1 MYFDDVY
8 RYLLSL
14 SGSESTAEE
23 LTSETFFRAMDA
35 LDHFRGEC
43 SVRVWLC
50 QIAKNLYYSQ
60 LRREKCLA
68 PLEDCRIAEE
78 SHEEELEDHSEAA
91 RIQELLHALRE
102 PYKEVFMWRVYG
114 EKSFRDIGALFGKTE
129 NWACVTYHRAELDA
143 LKADVTPAP
152 VSAQPL
158 RDLKRQL
165 RRKKLTAVLLA
176 VTLALTLATAGFA
189 DLTAPQYLPYSETE
203 WAISRSPSALADDG
217 SAADGLSD
225 LSGAESISVS
235 LLVPVSGAE
244 VTNTQDPNS
253 GKTIYFITAW
263 RTPLDTWRGAFDKT
277 GGAPNT
283 HSANDRTQREAD
295 ALQGV
300 LAKAESA
307 RTLFTLDAAN
317 CTAVCYSQNNGQD
330 DVLLCGS
337 MNGGIVSLPRLALGY
352 YALLSLAL
360 LITLGIAFFVCR
372 RKKTGK
378 ALGYLALIPAS
389 YLAGHLL
396 VKGFTTTSYQMQR
409 DFSLIILAAALIYAA
424 VMLAINLWRQKREKV

>member
-1 MYFDDVY
+1 MRDVSP
-8 RYLLSL
+8 RQ
-14 SGSESTAEE
+14 AH
-23 LTSETFFRAMDA
+23 DP
-35 LDHFRGEC
+35 
-43 SVRVWLC
+43 
-50 QIAKNLYYSQ
+50 
-60 LRREKCLA
+60 RRIGGRLKWTKLA
-68 PLEDCRIAEE
+68 ASCRIFCRSMTKKFVDGHLAQC
-78 SHEEELEDHSEAA
+78 AA
-91 RIQELLHALRE
+91 
-102 PYKEVFMWRVYG
+102 
-114 EKSFRDIGALFGKTE
+114 
-129 NWACVTYHRAELDA
+129 CRAELDA
-143 LKADVTPAP
+143 LKTDVKPAP

-165 RRKKLTAVLLA
+165 RRKKLAAVLLA

-189 DLTAPQYLPYSETE
+189 YLTAPQYLPYSETE

-317 CTAVCYSQNNGQD
+317 GSLLFSEQRAGRCAALRQHERRHHFSAEAGVGLLRFAIVSTPYYAGYCIFRLPQEENGQSARLSRAGSRELSCRSSTRQGFHD
-330 DVLLCGS
+330 DELPDAARLLAHY
-337 MNGGIVSLPRLALGY
+337 PRRRADLRRGHAGDQPLAAEAGEGVKEEETHSRLF
-352 YALLSLAL
+352 LFCNQIRML
-360 LITLGIAFFVCR
+360 
-372 RKKTGK
+372 K
-378 ALGYLALIPAS
+378 AL
-389 YLAGHLL
+389 
-396 VKGFTTTSYQMQR
+396 
-409 DFSLIILAAALIYAA
+409 
-424 VMLAINLWRQKREKV
+424 

>member
-1 MYFDDVY
+1 MDKICSIVQD
-8 RYLLSL
+8 LLPL
-14 SGSESTAEE
+14 YEE
-23 LTSETFFRAMDA
+23 DM
-35 LDHFRGEC
+35 
-43 SVRVWLC
+43 
-50 QIAKNLYYSQ
+50 
-60 LRREKCLA
+60 
-68 PLEDCRIAEE
+68 
-78 SHEEELEDHSEAA
+78 
-91 RIQELLHALRE
+91 LRE
-102 PYKEVFMWRVYG
+102 ETKEFVDG
-114 EKSFRDIGALFGKTE
+114 HLAQCA
-129 NWACVTYHRAELDA
+129 ACRAELDA

-189 DLTAPQYLPYSETE
+189 YLTAPQYLPYSETE

-263 RTPLDTWRGAFDKT
+263 RTPLDTWCGTFDVSDT
-277 GGAPNT
+277 GDHA
-283 HSANDRTQREAD
+283 QREAN
-295 ALQGV
+295 ALLNALGET
-300 LAKAESA
+300 ESA
-307 RTLFTLDAAN
+307 RTLFTLDATN
-317 CTAVCYSQNNGQD
+317 CTAIYYSPNNGQD

-337 MNGGIVSLPRLALGY
+337 RDGGVISLPRLALGY
-352 YALLSLAL
+352 YVLLSLTL
-360 LITLGIAFFVCR
+360 FITLGIAFFICR
-372 RKKTGK
+372 RKKIGK
-378 ALGYLALIPAS
+378 MLGYLALIPAS

-409 DFSLIILAAALIYAA
+409 DFSLIVLAAALLYAA
-424 VMLAINLWRQKREKV
+424 VLLAINLWRQKREKV

>member
-1 MYFDDVY
+1 MDKTCSIVQD
-8 RYLLSL
+8 LLPL
-14 SGSESTAEE
+14 YEE
-23 LTSETFFRAMDA
+23 DM
-35 LDHFRGEC
+35 
-43 SVRVWLC
+43 
-50 QIAKNLYYSQ
+50 
-60 LRREKCLA
+60 
-68 PLEDCRIAEE
+68 
-78 SHEEELEDHSEAA
+78 
-91 RIQELLHALRE
+91 LRE
-102 PYKEVFMWRVYG
+102 ETKEFVDG
-114 EKSFRDIGALFGKTE
+114 HLAQCA
-129 NWACVTYHRAELDA
+129 ACRAELDA
-143 LKADVTPAP
+143 LKADVKPAP

-189 DLTAPQYLPYSETE
+189 YLTAPQYLPYSETE

-263 RTPLDTWRGAFDKT
+263 RTPLDTWRGAFGKT

-295 ALQGV
+295 ALQGA

-317 CTAVCYSQNNGQD
+317 CAAVCYSQNNGQD

-337 MNGGIVSLPRLALGY
+337 MNGGIISLPRLALGY
-352 YALLSLAL
+352 YVLLSLAL

-378 ALGYLALIPAS
+378 ALGYLTLIPAS